1 MISSINHGGVQTT
14 NTGSETPA
22 PNFDSQS
29 DDERIP
35 LPLSLSNQP
44 NIHLSRKLTSRRT
57 ERQDGVCS
65 PTNPES
71 ETWTRHEGTFQA
83 FIAIQGTRV
92 HSRRHMTFPSTVH
105 LVAKKRD
112 ESIRSELQRLPAC
125 PSARCAE
132 RLPFLHNDC
141 RILLQLDRRRAKGR
155 KASDELPASPINH
168 RPHRL
173 KLTSSSHPNTQCI
186 AGLCIEGAAG
196 TSIAEGLPVHSPGPD
211 SVIFTR
217 RSIYSVQHCQRL
229 ASRSILPKVPIFRN
243 VSMEKIKFLMVSSCV
258 LLLSSCATSAADF
271 TRAGTSVA
279 TTTPNDAHTVPM
291 LSLAALFRG
300 PWIPTESAMFYAQP
314 ARSKPRRRG
323 RWRAGTGGTRETMRR
338 GRGTGMMRRGR
349 GGRVLSAE
357 NNDWVE
363 EEDLT

>member
-1 MISSINHGGVQTT
+1 
-14 NTGSETPA
+14 
-22 PNFDSQS
+22 
-29 DDERIP
+29 
-35 LPLSLSNQP
+35 
-44 NIHLSRKLTSRRT
+44 
-57 ERQDGVCS
+57 
-65 PTNPES
+65 
-71 ETWTRHEGTFQA
+71 
-83 FIAIQGTRV
+83 
-92 HSRRHMTFPSTVH
+92 MTFPSTVH

-132 RLPFLHNDC
+132 RLAFLHNDC

-173 KLTSSSHPNTQCI
+173 KLTSSSHPNTQFI
-186 AGLCIEGAAG
+186 AGLCI
-196 TSIAEGLPVHSPGPD
+196 T
-211 SVIFTR
+211 
-217 RSIYSVQHCQRL
+217 Y
-229 ASRSILPKVPIFRN
+229 
-243 VSMEKIKFLMVSSCV
+243 V

-279 TTTPNDAHTVPM
+279 TTSPNDAHTVPM

-300 PWIPTESAMFYAQP
+300 PWIPTESAVFYAQT

-323 RWRAGTGGTRETMRR
+323 RRRAGTGGARETMRR
-338 GRGTGMMRRGR
+338 GRGTGVMRRGR
-349 GGRVLSAE
+349 GGRVLSAK
-357 NNDWVE
+357 NNDCVK